1 MANNIIIPPTATAI
15 LLLVNCLLLLQ
26 CQVVIS
32 ADYISSSGTIWNTS
46 AAAIPSPE
54 LYALL
59 ELKARLAN
67 SAASRAWNESNLHSI
82 CNNVS
87 SWRGVTCSYV
97 SGQSHITAIS
107 LPAFGL
113 AGSLPPHLGNFTFL
127 STLNL
132 SSNLLTGGI
141 PAELSRCSSLQLLD
155 LGNNSLTG
163 PIPLSL
169 GSLPALQHLRL
180 CFNNLSGGIPPALFT
195 NSTSLL
201 TLSLCANRLSGSI
214 PPLLISSS
222 QAGHHLP
229 RLQNLFLWGNN
240 LTGSIPRSLGN
251 CTSLVD
257 LELNTNQLSGHILDE
272 IGFLGKLQTLLLR
285 ENRLVGAIP
294 ASLGMCK
301 NLIQLSL
308 SANQLTGGIPKELGN
323 LTSLA
328 GLWLY
333 QNNLT
338 GIIPRSLGNCTSL
351 VDLELSTNQ
360 LSGHIPDEIGYLG
373 KLQTLLLREN
383 RLVGAIPA
391 SLGMCKN
398 LIQLSLSAN
407 QLTGGIPKE
416 LGNLA
421 SLTGLWLYQNNLTG
435 IIPRSLGNCTSLVYL
450 ELNKNQLSGHI
461 PDEIGYLGKLQTL
474 FLRENRLVGAIPASL
489 GNCTSIV
496 DAELESNELSGSIP
510 RELGQLAHLQGLSL
524 WQNNLNGIIPESLGN
539 CTQLA
544 TLQLTYNQLNG
555 FLPSK
560 IINLKNLQILRL
572 GGNHLSG
579 FQATSPDLSLSNA
592 TTLIELS
599 MFSNRICGRFP
610 PELGQLRGLQLLE
623 LGDNKLSGDVP
634 WDSLS
639 NCTRLWELDL
649 SHNQLAGHLSSKL
662 GRLQKLYL
670 NHNFLQGPIPDFMDL
685 GSLLTL
691 DLSFNHLNGTLPN
704 NLQNVFENVVSLKVS
719 HNYLSGNLPPWFG
732 QLMMV
737 ETIDL
742 SHNRFVGTIPENLV
756 DSKSLKYLD
765 VSGNNLRG
773 EFPLHFN
780 NKSELISLNLS
791 SNELTGLLPSTLG
804 LLQHLQF
811 LNISF
816 NNFEGPI
823 PLSGVFKHLNAS
835 WFQGNPRLCGP
846 IIQKLCNSHHRQAH
860 LGLKIRIL
868 IALAISLVVLSAV
881 LLPICYYRYLR
892 KSHPSHEVDQ
902 TIKSLVEMR
911 HFSTEGLWESTQG
924 YSEQNLLGEGAIG
937 VVYKG
942 VLPNGE
948 VVAVKRFKHDIACS
962 REALLHEVHI
972 LSKLRHRNLVKV
984 LGCVLNL
991 EVNALVLQFM
1001 PNGSLEQ
1008 YLSQANNH
1016 EEARRLSWEMIL
1028 KVTQGVTNVLA
1039 YLHHEHDALPIIHGD
1054 VKPGN
1059 ILLDSE
1065 LEAHLADFGLAKL
1078 AKSNTRGVSLTSNF
1092 KGSIGY
1098 MAPEIAYATNITTKV
1113 DIYSFGIVILEMLTG
1128 MGPTHELLHGESL
1141 HEWVKHKLLLSHN
1154 RVDVERIILAPF
1166 LQTSSLGT
1174 TIIEHE
1180 SQASLLLQMAVACT
1194 EERPNKRPSIPRIKS
1209 FLDSLMVS

>member
-1 MANNIIIPPTATAI
+1 MANNIIIPLAATAMII
-15 LLLVNCLLLLQ
+15 LLLVHCLLLL
-26 CQVVIS
+26 CQVVIC
-32 ADYISSSGTIWNTS
+32 ADSSSGTWNTS

-67 SAASRAWNESNLHSI
+67 SAASQALLRAWNESNLHSI

-97 SGQSHITAIS
+97 SGQSHITSIS
-107 LPAFGL
+107 LPTSGL
-113 AGSLPPHLGNFTFL
+113 AGSLPPHLGNLTFL

-141 PAELSRCSSLQLLD
+141 PAELSRCSPLQLLD
-155 LGNNSLTG
+155 LSNNSLTG
-163 PIPLSL
+163 PIPPSL
-169 GSLPALQHLRL
+169 GSLSALQHLL
-180 CFNNLSGGIPPALFT
+180 LYLNNLSGGIPPALFT

-201 TLSLCANRLSGSI
+201 TLSLSANRLSGSI
-214 PPLLISSS
+214 PPLLSSS

-229 RLQNLFLWGNN
+229 RLQKLVLLENN
-240 LTGSIPRSLGN
+240 LS
-251 CTSLVD
+251 
-257 LELNTNQLSGHILDE
+257 
-272 IGFLGKLQTLLLR
+272 
-285 ENRLVGAIP
+285 
-294 ASLGMCK
+294 
-301 NLIQLSL
+301 
-308 SANQLTGGIPKELGN
+308 
-323 LTSLA
+323 
-328 GLWLY
+328 
-333 QNNLT
+333 

-351 VDLELSTNQ
+351 VDLELSRNQ
-360 LSGHIPDEIGYLG
+360 LSSHIPNEIGFLG
-373 KLQTLLLREN
+373 KLQMLSLDGN

-398 LIQLSLSAN
+398 FIELDLHAN
-407 QLTGGIPKE
+407 QLTSGIPKE
-416 LGNLA
+416 LGNLT
-421 SLTGLWLYQNNLTG
+421 SLTGLWLYQNNLIG
-435 IIPRSLGNCTSLVYL
+435 IIPRSLGNCTSLVDL
-450 ELNKNQLSGHI
+450 ELDTNQ
-461 PDEIGYLGKLQTL
+461 
-474 FLRENRLVGAIPASL
+474 
-489 GNCTSIV
+489 
-496 DAELESNELSGSIP
+496 LSGSIP
-510 RELGQLAHLQGLSL
+510 RELGQLAHLQFLLLS
-524 WQNNLNGIIPESLGN
+524 QNNLNGIIPKSLGN

-544 TLQLTYNQLNG
+544 TLELTYNQLNG
-555 FLPSK
+555 FLPST
-560 IINLKNLQILRL
+560 IINLKNLHILDL
-572 GGNHLSG
+572 GGNRLAG

-592 TTLIELS
+592 TSLIELS
-599 MFSNRICGRFP
+599 MFSNHIGGRIP
-610 PELGQLRGLQLLE
+610 PELVGQLQGLQSLN
-623 LGDNKLSGDVP
+623 LGDNQLSSDVP

-639 NCTRLWELDL
+639 NCSHLGELDL

-662 GRLQKLYL
+662 GRLLHLQNLYL
-670 NHNFLQGPIPDFMDL
+670 NHNLLQGPIPDFMGL
-685 GSLLTL
+685 GSLLRV

-704 NLQNVFENVVSLKVS
+704 NLRNVFENVLSLKVS

-737 ETIDL
+737 ENIDL
-742 SHNRFVGTIPENLV
+742 SHNRFVGTLPENLG
-756 DSKSLKYLD
+756 DSMSLNYLD
-765 VSGNNLRG
+765 VSGNNLTG
-773 EFPLHFN
+773 EFHLHFN

-823 PLSGVFKHLNAS
+823 PLSGVFKNLNAS

-846 IIQKLCNSHHRQAH
+846 IVHKLCISHNRQAH
-860 LGLKIRIL
+860 LGLKARIL
-868 IALAISLVVLSAV
+868 IALTISLVVLSTI
-881 LLPICYYRYLR
+881 LSPICCHRYLR
-892 KSHPSHEVDQ
+892 NSHPAHEVDQ

-948 VVAVKRFKHDIACS
+948 VVAVKKFKHDIACS
-962 REALLHEVHI
+962 REALLQEVHI
-972 LSKLRHRNLVKV
+972 VSKLRHRNLVKV

-1008 YLSQANNH
+1008 YLRQATNH
-1016 EEARRLSWEMIL
+1016 EEVRRLRWETIL
-1028 KVTQGVTNVLA
+1028 KVTQGVANALA

-1078 AKSNTRGVSLTSNF
+1078 AKSNTGGVSMTSNF

-1098 MAPEIAYATNITTKV
+1098 MAPEFAYTTKITTKV

-1128 MGPTHELLHGESL
+1128 MEQTHELLHGGSL
-1141 HEWVKHKLLLSHN
+1141 HEWVKYKLLPSHN
-1154 RVDVERIILAPF
+1154 RVDLERIILAPF
-1166 LQTSSLGT
+1166 LHTSTLGT
-1174 TIIEHE
+1174 KIIEHE
-1180 SQASLLLQMAVACT
+1180 SQAMLLLQMAVACT
-1194 EERPNKRPSIPRIKS
+1194 EERPNKRPSMPQIKA